1 MLYSKYGR
9 FKSVLATL
17 HAMGQNHITEK
28 TLENHLRS
36 ELAYITAEEA
46 NRAANAQAITQTQ
59 PETAPMAH
67 IAPLQEEANK
77 VYAEMGAL
85 HSRLLVVND
94 QERKDM
100 AGRILQLQ
108 NKWVQL
114 MRKID
119 NPELSAPVADER
131 ASVPVN
137 PPQKTTEAKK
147 LSGEDYQELM
157 NLRSKVTRAEREQ
170 IPAYQAKLEKGDN
183 PNVKRKLEERI
194 KELAIWKARIIE
206 LETLRHEG

>member
-1 MLYSKYGR
+1 MHEIELWIRDGKNWQKGLMLYSKYGR

-77 VYAEMGAL
+77 VYAEMGGITFFIL
-85 HSRLLVVND
+85 VLLRRTFFLD
-94 QERKDM
+94 
-100 AGRILQLQ
+100 
-108 NKWVQL
+108 
-114 MRKID
+114 
-119 NPELSAPVADER
+119 
-131 ASVPVN
+131 
-137 PPQKTTEAKK
+137 T
-147 LSGEDYQELM
+147 
-157 NLRSKVTRAEREQ
+157 
-170 IPAYQAKLEKGDN
+170 
-183 PNVKRKLEERI
+183 
-194 KELAIWKARIIE
+194 
-206 LETLRHEG
+206 